1 MRSGH
6 TAIHRA
12 IISGNRNWHYSSAM
26 QWIDIGA
33 NLTHE
38 SFDRDRTAVI
48 ARARSHDVQQLIVT
62 GASVIGS
69 SAALELAISHPG
81 ELFATAGVHPHYA
94 SHLTAAELP
103 ELRQLLQQPQ
113 VVAAGECGLD
123 YYRDL
128 SPRAAQLRAFE
139 WQLQLAAESGKPVFL
154 HQREAHQDFVA
165 VLRDYRSRLRGAVA
179 HCFTAG
185 QQELEDYLALE
196 LSIGITGWLCD
207 ERRGGHLRTL
217 LPRIPADRLMLETD
231 APYLLPRDLVPK
243 PRSRRNEPMFLP
255 HVAAAVAT
263 ARGESLEQCAATTS
277 ANARAFFALPA
288 TPA

>member
-1 MRSGH
+1 M
-6 TAIHRA
+6 HRHPLVLGV
-12 IISGNRNWHYSSAM
+12 IISGNAVPHYSSAM
-26 QWIDIGA
+26 HWIDIGA

-38 SFDRDRTAVI
+38 SFDRDRAAVI
-48 ARARSHDVQQLIVT
+48 ERARNHGVLQLIVT
-62 GASVIGS
+62 GASVTGS
-69 SAALELAISHPG
+69 SAALELARAYPG

-94 SHLTAAELP
+94 SHLVAADLS
-103 ELRQLLQQPQ
+103 ELRQLLRQPE

-123 YYRDL
+123 YHRDL

-139 WQLQLAAESGKPVFL
+139 WQLQLAAETGKPVFL
-154 HQREAHQDFVA
+154 HQRDAHQDFMS
-165 VLRDYRSRLRGAVA
+165 VLREHRGRISGAVA

-185 QQELEDYLALE
+185 QRELEDYLALE

-207 ERRGGHLRTL
+207 ERRGAHLQML

-231 APYLLPRDLVPK
+231 APYLLPRDLEPR

>member
-1 MRSGH
+1 
-6 TAIHRA
+6 
-12 IISGNRNWHYSSAM
+12 M

-38 SFDRDRTAVI
+38 SFDRDRAAVI
-48 ARARSHDVQQLIVT
+48 DRARSHNVRQLIVT

-69 SAALELAISHPG
+69 SAALELARTYPD

-94 SHLTAAELP
+94 SHLTAADLP
-103 ELRQLLQQPQ
+103 ALRQLLQQPQ

-154 HQREAHQDFVA
+154 HQRDAHQDFIA
-165 VLRDYRSRLRGAVA
+165 VLREHRGRLAGAVA

-185 QQELEDYLALE
+185 QQELEDYLALS

-207 ERRGGHLRTL
+207 ERRGGHLQAL

-231 APYLLPRDLVPK
+231 APYLLPRDLDPK
-243 PRSRRNEPMFLP
+243 RRSRRNEPMFLP
-255 HVAAAVAT
+255 HVAAAVAA
-263 ARGESLEQCAATTS
+263 ARGETLEHCAAYTC
-277 ANARAFFALPA
+277 ANARAFFALPQTALTETALPA
-288 TPA
+288 TPG

>member
-1 MRSGH
+1 
-6 TAIHRA
+6 
-12 IISGNRNWHYSSAM
+12 M

-38 SFDRDRTAVI
+38 SFDRDRAAVI
-48 ARARSHDVQQLIVT
+48 DRARSHHVLQLIVT

-69 SAALELAISHPG
+69 SAALELARTYPG

-94 SHLTAAELP
+94 SHLTPEDLP
-103 ELRQLLQQPQ
+103 ALRQLLQQPQ

-128 SPRAAQLRAFE
+128 SPRADQRRAFE

-154 HQREAHQDFVA
+154 HQRDAHQDFVA
-165 VLRDYRSRLRGAVA
+165 VLREHRSRLSGAVA

-185 QQELEDYLALE
+185 ERELEDYLELD

-207 ERRGGHLRTL
+207 ERRGSHLRSL

-231 APYLLPRDLVPK
+231 APYLLPRDLPVA

-255 HVAAAVAT
+255 HVAAAVAA
-263 ARGESLEQCAATTS
+263 ARGETLEHCATITS

-288 TPA
+288 SALPQSALPQSAPPATPG